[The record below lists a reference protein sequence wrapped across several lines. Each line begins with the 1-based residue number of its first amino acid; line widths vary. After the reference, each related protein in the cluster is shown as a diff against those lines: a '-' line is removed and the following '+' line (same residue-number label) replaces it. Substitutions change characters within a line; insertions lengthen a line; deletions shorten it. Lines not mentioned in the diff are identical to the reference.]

1 MTVKRIVVG
10 TDFSDRSDAAMDAA
24 VSMAVAFQAVVDVV
38 HVVEPGILA
47 TPDSLGAMALAE
59 STTPFVQQIDE
70 ALALRAAKATAA
82 RLVCQTNSLQGA
94 PAQEL
99 VRHAE
104 KTGADLIVV
113 GTHGRTGL
121 EHVVLGSVAERVV
134 QHAHCPVLVIP
145 LRRREA
151 R

>member
-10 TDFSDRSDAAMDAA
+10 TDFSDRSDAALDAA
-24 VSMAVAFQAVVDVV
+24 ISVAVAFQAAVDLV
-38 HVVEPGILA
+38 HVVEPGVLA
-47 TPDSLGAMALAE
+47 TPDSLGAMALAT
-59 STTPFVQQIDE
+59 SSAPIVQQIDE
-70 ALALRAAKATAA
+70 ALASRAEKATSAG
-82 RLVCQTNSLQGA
+82 LVCQTNSLEGD
-94 PAQEL
+94 PSREL

-104 KTGADLIVV
+104 KMKADLIVM

-134 QHAHCPVLVIP
+134 QHANCPVLVIP
-145 LRRREA
+145 LRRRD